1 MSSELLAL
9 LEQEAAAE
17 RDRILAE
24 ARAQAEELRAA
35 AVAQARQMVETQ
47 RRQQEAL
54 LQTRRL
60 RAQSAARLQAQALLL
75 QEKDRIIAD
84 IFRRAEEALEQ
95 VIRDRPRYSRILE
108 QLVAEGV
115 RGLNGRVVIDAHPDD
130 LETVRAVARRQGVDA
145 EVRAA
150 DGLRGG
156 VRLLSAD
163 ERYVVVNTL
172 ASRLERAR
180 LALAAEIART
190 LWG

>member
-1 MSSELLAL
+1 MGSELLAL

-17 RDRILAE
+17 RDRILSE

-35 AVAQARQMVETQ
+35 ALAQARQIVEAQ
-47 RRQQEAL
+47 RRQQEAA
-54 LQTRRL
+54 LQSRRL

-75 QEKDRIIAD
+75 EEKDRIIAD
-84 IFRRAEEALEQ
+84 VFHRAEEALDQ
-95 VIRDRPRYSRILE
+95 VIRDRPRYSRILD
-108 QLVAEGV
+108 QLIAEGV
-115 RGLNGRVVIDAHPDD
+115 RGFNGRMVIDTHPDD
-130 LETVRAVARRQGVDA
+130 MEAVRAVVQRHGVDA

-150 DGLRGG
+150 DGIRGG

-172 ASRLERAR
+172 TSRLERAR
-180 LALAAEIART
+180 MALAAEIART